1 MRNSLTM
8 RLNVYLGAVLALMA
22 CSCGRTMMEPS
33 VVCTENDLSE
43 YRVIVKSGFAQTK
56 LTSVDNDGDGYAEWQ
71 NGDNIYVSLNRD
83 DQYSFVLAYSSASRS
98 FQISPVGY
106 HSQAITTD
114 RLTALYASSSD
125 LEYSGGS
132 LSGRVNG
139 DVIYTDEGRCE
150 VDNEART
157 ITFTI
162 HFKER
167 PVSLIKIEEAGGEC
181 WIRNMK
187 SAYTYLTSL
196 GNLTWSTSSSTP
208 SYVYKPMED
217 AVYCYGIA
225 PLGGEIELVYK
236 SGKKCFTRRVPSVAG
251 LKAGEMTT
259 IKGPDSSEAS
269 AWNGDDFY
277 PTGHVYTYA
286 QASVDKPYTLA
297 ILGDGFTADDL
308 KKGDCTF
315 YKKAEAA
322 MDYMFDIEPYKTYRH
337 LFNVYFIAAES
348 EERGADISS
357 IGQER
362 DTFFNTGWTSGT
374 SYSSVSN
381 SGIPEFVRKYC
392 PDVVSGITSLN
403 NVRVMMLINEST
415 YGAVCYT
422 SPTSLNYCFV
432 SLTGSRSLAW
442 GNYDKNVC
450 GQCFGDFRNIA
461 LHEYGGHCIGR
472 LGDNYS
478 SAAKDYAGNP
488 AKITTQHILR
498 DFAWNV
504 STKASPDEPWHAF
517 TEELKS
523 EGGYDLD
530 TAAKHGLGVYQCE
543 SYQIYRPSFVSCMV
557 DNRAYF
563 DTWSR
568 YLISEN
574 IHKMCGLRYN
584 MTRFKTELPK
594 TVQDPTWAI
603 RRISISE
610 DTPMECPP
618 PAEPVFLD

>member
-1 MRNSLTM
+1 MRW
-8 RLNVYLGAVLALMA
+8 NVYLGAVLALMA

-43 YRVIVKSGFAQTK
+43 YRVIVRSGFTRTK
-56 LTSVDNDGDGYAEWQ
+56 LTTVDNDGDGYAEWQ

-83 DQYSFVLAYSSASRS
+83 DQYSFVLTYSSASRS
-98 FQISPVGY
+98 FQISPMGY
-106 HSQAITTD
+106 HSQAISTD
-114 RLTALYASSSD
+114 RLTALYTSSPD

-150 VDNEART
+150 VDNEAGT

-196 GNLTWSTSSSTP
+196 GNLTWNTSSSVP

-225 PLGGEIELVYK
+225 PPGGEIELEYK
-236 SGKKCFTRRVPSVAG
+236 VGRKCFTRRVPSLSG
-251 LKAGEMTT
+251 LKAGEMVT

-269 AWNGDDFY
+269 AWNGDDSY
-277 PTGHVYTYA
+277 PTGHVHTYA
-286 QASVDKPYTLA
+286 QASVGKPFTLA

-308 KKGDCTF
+308 KKSDCTF
-315 YKKAEAA
+315 YRKAEAA
-322 MDYMFDIEPYKTYRH
+322 MDYMFNLEPYKTYKH

-357 IGQER
+357 LGQER
-362 DTFFNTGWTSGT
+362 STFFNTGWISGS
-374 SYSSVSN
+374 SYSSITN

-392 PDVVSGITSLN
+392 PDVVSGTTALN

-422 SPTSLNYCFV
+422 STTGLNYCFV
-432 SLTGSRSLAW
+432 SLSGSRSLAW
-442 GNYDKNVC
+442 NNYDQSIC
-450 GQCFGDFRNIA
+450 RQSRGDYRNLVI
-461 LHEYGGHCIGR
+461 HEYGGHCIGR

-478 SAAKDYAGNP
+478 TAARDYANNP
-488 AKITTQHILR
+488 AKLTTQHLLR

-504 STKASPDEPWHAF
+504 SDRPSPNEPWNAF
-517 TEELKS
+517 TEGLKAD
-523 EGGYDLD
+523 GGYDLD
-530 TAAKHGLGVYQCE
+530 DISKHGLGVYQCG
-543 SYQIYRPSFVSCMV
+543 SYQVYRPSFVSCMV
-557 DNRAYF
+557 DNRAFY
-563 DTWSR
+563 DSWSR
-568 YLISEN
+568 YKIAEN
-574 IHKMCGLRYN
+574 IHKMCGLSYN
-584 MTRFKTELPK
+584 MSRFMIEVPK
-594 TVQDPTWAI
+594 IVQDPIWTI
-603 RRISISE
+603 TRTSMSS
-610 DTPMECPP
+610 DTPLECPP